1 MRGRRRTCD
10 ADARALL
17 RAVADRL
24 SGKRL
29 PSAHG
34 TAQAKAPSLLRL
46 RRGSRDTCCGVAR
59 YQAAW
64 WGGRARE
71 AGGRAGGMLHPPAM
85 RSIDERRIGFG
96 VFMGFLVEVAAP
108 LNNKKRSLTLC

>member
-64 WGGRARE
+64 WGGR
-71 AGGRAGGMLHPPAM
+71 GGRAGRQAGCCGH
-85 RSIDERRIGFG
+85 RRCAVPTRGGLDLGCLWGFWW
-96 VFMGFLVEVAAP
+96 
-108 LNNKKRSLTLC
+108 R